1 MRYKDMIFDEMKQK
15 IDRAETI
22 AVLTHENPDGDA
34 IGSGLAVYW
43 ALKNMGKKV
52 DFIVPVLPNTFKK
65 LPGADEIK
73 EEGSVENYDL
83 AIAVDAATIERLST
97 WGKYLQDAKE
107 SFVIDHHESHIN
119 YCDIDY
125 VEPVS
130 PATCETLVAIFKAW
144 NVEFTKEVAS
154 ALLCG
159 LITDTGGFQYQTVT
173 KYTFDCAGEMV
184 EAGADLTNIYR
195 QVFETKSRAAME
207 LQKRALDRMEYLE
220 DGKVCYTYTSLKDE
234 EETEAD
240 PGDYEGIVSIGRS
253 VEGVEV
259 SVYIREIG
267 DDFYKISTRSNEY
280 VNVSEVCST
289 FGGGGHI
296 RAAGAKVNEK
306 LEDIK
311 EKILAEIRKQ
321 L

>member
-1 MRYKDMIFDEMKQK
+1 MIFDEMKQK

-34 IGSGLAVYW
+34 IGSGLAMYW

-83 AIAVDAATIERLST
+83 AISVDAATIERLST
-97 WGKYLQDAKE
+97 WAKYLQGAKE
-107 SFVIDHHESHIN
+107 SFVIDHHESHID

-125 VEPVS
+125 VESVS

-259 SVYIREIG
+259 SVYLREIG

-289 FGGGGHI
+289 FGGGGHV
-296 RAAGAKVNEK
+296 RAAGAKSEGT
-306 LEDIK
+306 LEEIK
-311 EKILAEIRKQ
+311 EKVIAEIRKQ
-321 L
+321 V

>member
-1 MRYKDMIFDEMKQK
+1 MGYKNMIFDEMKQK

-34 IGSGLAVYW
+34 IGSGLAMYW
-43 ALKNMGKKV
+43 TLKNMGKKV

-97 WGKYLQDAKE
+97 WGKYLENAKE

-144 NVEFTKEVAS
+144 NVEFTKEIAS
-154 ALLCG
+154 SLLCG

>member
-1 MRYKDMIFDEMKQK
+1 MIFDEMKQK

-22 AVLTHENPDGDA
+22 VILTHENPDGDA

-73 EEGSVENYDL
+73 SEGSVENYDL
-83 AIAVDAATIERLST
+83 VIAVDAATIERLST

-119 YCDIDY
+119 YGDIDY

-195 QVFETKSRAAME
+195 QVFETKSRAAIE

-267 DDFYKISTRSNEY
+267 DNKYKISTRSNEI
-280 VNVSEVCST
+280 VNVSEVCSV
-289 FGGGGHI
+289 FGGGGHV
-296 RAAGAKVNEK
+296 RAAGAKTEGI
-306 LEDIK
+306 LEDLK
-311 EKILAEIRKQ
+311 EKILIEIRKQ